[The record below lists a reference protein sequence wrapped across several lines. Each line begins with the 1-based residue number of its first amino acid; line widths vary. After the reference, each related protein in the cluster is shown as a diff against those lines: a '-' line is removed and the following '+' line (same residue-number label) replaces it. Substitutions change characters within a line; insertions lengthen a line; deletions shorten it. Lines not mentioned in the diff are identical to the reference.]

1 MSYPPPQ
8 QPPFQPQPPVVQK
21 SKATPIIIAILA
33 VVLLVCLGCAG
44 FAAYSLWWAKETAE
58 DIVDNIPTD
67 FPTNFPTGGGTGST
81 HTVRYEVTGTG
92 KATLIW
98 AEVHVGQGNGEV
110 DLPWSKEFVLDAPN
124 FGAQV
129 IAVPKGADA
138 KPDTCKIFIDGVEK
152 KTAKFSS
159 KTLTCSFVYV
169 SK

>member
-21 SKATPIIIAILA
+21 SKATPIIIAVLA

-92 KATLIW
+92 EATITW
-98 AEVHVGQGNGEV
+98 ARGTGGQDGETV
-110 DLPWSKEFVLDAPN
+110 PLPWSKEISVKADSFGVIVSVIPKDQDTNLDS
-124 FGAQV
+124 
-129 IAVPKGADA
+129 
-138 KPDTCKIFIDGVEK
+138 CKISVDGVQK
-152 KTAKFSS
+152 KTAKVANRILMC
-159 KTLTCSFVYV
+159 TYTHV
-169 SK
+169 S